1 MNPTAAPAQPCAH
14 HWIPSEDGTQ
24 LWCRR
29 CCFLSIGHPPQSTLN
44 TILDHQMRENRRLRQ
59 ALVTVKAIVQ
69 DLPLPSVH
77 NVIQHALSSA
87 PMPNW
92 AALSFERLATEF
104 YRTTGMLAPG
114 KDVPAAQGGYNEPER
129 LKAWHDFCLARAT
142 ALTDEYEAFRDE

>member
-1 MNPTAAPAQPCAH
+1 
-14 HWIPSEDGTQ
+14 
-24 LWCRR
+24 
-29 CCFLSIGHPPQSTLN
+29 
-44 TILDHQMRENRRLRQ
+44 MRENRRLRQ

-104 YRTTGMLAPG
+104 YRQTGMLAPG
-114 KDVPAAQGGYNEPER
+114 KDVPAAQGEDNEPAR
-129 LKAWHDFCLARAT
+129 LKAWHDFCLARAD
-142 ALTDEYEAFRDE
+142 ALTAEHEAFRDE